1 MGKIA
6 IAANPASGRD
16 IRRLVSHATVY
27 SNREKEN
34 IVERIILGAWQMGGH
49 NTLMMPDSFGFCFRI
64 NKHLVEDLW
73 ELPAGVIEE
82 AQLPTMDNQQDT
94 IEFAGYAEKEGCD
107 VLIVLGGDGTS
118 RAAAKAIKD
127 IPVISVSTGTNNIYP
142 EMVEGTIVGLAAAAV
157 ASHIVEVDACSQRS
171 KRLEIYKNGKF
182 VDIALVDAVFCDSLF
197 SSAKAVWERDEVNKV
212 IVTQCHPASIGFS
225 ALPGNLMTV
234 LPEEDIGAVVDC
246 VPGAA
251 NVKAAI
257 TAGILSDFRLEN
269 ERIFKVGETVEYG
282 MEYPGMIALDGEKEV
297 SFKKGDKISIKLTRN
312 GPRKINI
319 RKTLELAQQAGY
331 FKK

>member
-34 IVERIILGAWQMGGH
+34 IVERVILGAWQMGGH
-49 NTLMMPDSFGFCFRI
+49 KTLMMPDSFGFCFRI

-73 ELPAGVIEE
+73 ELPVGVIME
-82 AQLPTMDNQQDT
+82 AQLPTMDSQQDT
-94 IEFAGYAEKEGCD
+94 TEFAAYAEKENCD
-107 VLIVLGGDGTS
+107 VMIILGGDGTS

-127 IPVISVSTGTNNIYP
+127 IPIISVSTGTNNIYP
-142 EMVEGTIVGLAAAAV
+142 EMVEGTIVGLAAAAI
-157 ASHIVEVDACSQRS
+157 ASHVVDIESCSRRS
-171 KRLEIYKNGKF
+171 KRLEIYINGVF

-197 SSAKAVWERDEVNKV
+197 SSAKAVWERDEVNRV

-225 ALPGNLMTV
+225 ALPGNLTIV
-234 LPEEDIGAVVDC
+234 HPDDEWGAVVDC
-246 VPGAA
+246 VPGVP

-257 TAGILSDFRLEN
+257 TAGVLSDFRLEN
-269 ERIFKVGETVEYG
+269 NDTFAVGETLEYE
-282 MEYPGMIALDGEKEV
+282 MSSPGMIALDGEKEV

-312 GPRKINI
+312 GPLKVNI
-319 RKTLELAQQAGY
+319 KRTLELAQKAGF